1 MWAFPWLSYFALA
14 LLAAIVVI
22 GLLDPTV
29 RIQFIATFV
38 LVCLI
43 ALACKLLLRDDDAAR
58 ATPART
64 S

>member
-1 MWAFPWLSYFALA
+1 MCIRDRA

-22 GLLDPTV
+22 GLLDPAV

-43 ALACKLLLRDDDAAR
+43 ALACKLFIRNDAAAR
-58 ATPART
+58 PAPAPT